1 MRWAGRQEQPRIGD
15 VEVAG
20 PQGTDDV
27 QPVGFSLS
35 ISEVVACS
43 LPFDMY
49 VMPTVTECVVILR
62 HVYTAPDLYTVKAEG
77 NEQKEEEEETKS
89 IVTYSDRR
97 AIETTLL
104 LLAVQHFPVVTNGIR
119 T

>member
-1 MRWAGRQEQPRIGD
+1 MRRRAGRQEQPRIGD

-35 ISEVVACS
+35 ISEVVAACS

-62 HVYTAPDLYTVKAEG
+62 HVYTAPDLYTVNAEG
-77 NEQKEEEEETKS
+77 NEQKEEETKS